1 MIWGAE
7 TATFDRAVGR
17 LARDNGAL
25 PPLDALRTRLEA
37 TPDLAR
43 WDAEL
48 RLRRAA
54 VSSEKAARIADLEAS
69 VG

>member
-1 MIWGAE
+1 
-7 TATFDRAVGR
+7 
-17 LARDNGAL
+17 
-25 PPLDALRTRLEA
+25 LEA